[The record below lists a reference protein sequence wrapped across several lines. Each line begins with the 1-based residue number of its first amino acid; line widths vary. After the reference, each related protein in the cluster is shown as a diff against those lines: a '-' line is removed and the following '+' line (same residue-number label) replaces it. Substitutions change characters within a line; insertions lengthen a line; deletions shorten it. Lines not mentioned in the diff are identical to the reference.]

1 MEQDINV
8 LKKLLNNKIFLDKF
22 PLIRYVHVNK
32 SITGDNNI
40 EVVFAF
46 KDGFEY
52 NDYRAF
58 KEDARSLVY
67 QLAKYS
73 GVSARRISI
82 YP

>member
-32 SITGDNNI
+32 TGDNNI

-46 KDGFEY
+46 KDGFGY
-52 NDYRAF
+52 NDYRVF

-73 GVSARRISI
+73 GISARRISI